1 MLDQLVESKSSAAEN
16 KRRFGFLTTTLFA
29 VGFIF
34 LAALTYSLFAKDLG
48 ESDEVSE
55 LSSLVAPVPITD
67 EKPSPP
73 EMKKQPETKVVT
85 ANLSNRPIRTDMYE
99 SADAPTRTP
108 TEIGSQ
114 KDAAAWV
121 NNAQIGKINFT
132 PPAPLNS
139 NLRENTSPGTG
150 ITVSDSSNNETAEM
164 PPAPKPK
171 IEPKPEPEKEIKK
184 PTVVSEGVV
193 NGKAT
198 NLVKPTYPLP
208 AKAVRASGAV
218 NVQVLIDE
226 KGNVVSATAV
236 FGHPLLRQAAEQ
248 AAKLS
253 KFTPTLLSK
262 VPVKV
267 TGVIV
272 YNFVAQ

>member
-48 ESDEVSE
+48 AGDEVSE

-67 EKPSPP
+67 DKPLPP
-73 EMKKQPETKVVT
+73 EIKKQPEIKVAP
-85 ANLSNRPIRTDMYE
+85 ANQSNRPIRTDMYE
-99 SADAPTRTP
+99 STNAPTKPP
-108 TEIGSQ
+108 TEISSQ
-114 KDAAAWV
+114 KDAASWV
-121 NNAQIGKINFT
+121 NDAKIGKINS
-132 PPAPLNS
+132 PPAPTNLNS
-139 NLRENTSPGTG
+139 REAASSGDAISTTNLSK
-150 ITVSDSSNNETAEM
+150 DETAEI

-171 IEPKPEPEKEIKK
+171 TEPKPEPAKEIKK
-184 PTVVSEGVV
+184 PTVVSEGVI

-198 NLVKPTYPLP
+198 NLVKPNYPLP
-208 AKAVRASGAV
+208 AKSVRAGGAV

-236 FGHPLLRQAAEQ
+236 SGHQLLRQAAEQ
-248 AAKLS
+248 AARANSRRLTCQ
-253 KFTPTLLSK
+253 KFRLK
-262 VPVKV
+262 
-267 TGVIV
+267 
-272 YNFVAQ
+272 